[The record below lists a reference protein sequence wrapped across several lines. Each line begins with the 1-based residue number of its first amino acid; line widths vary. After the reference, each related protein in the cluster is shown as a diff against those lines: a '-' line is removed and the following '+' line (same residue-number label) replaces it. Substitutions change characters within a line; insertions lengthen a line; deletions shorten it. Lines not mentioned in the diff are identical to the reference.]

1 MKQKSKHDS
10 SSSDKE
16 TAGNRG
22 LLFILSA
29 PSGAGKTTIR
39 NALCSRFPEAKY
51 SVSYTTR
58 SPRIGEKPGRDYH
71 FIDKPQFE
79 AGIEADRWAEWA
91 VVHGN
96 YYGTSGEFIDHWLA
110 RGNDILL
117 DIDVQGT
124 VKILKR
130 YPQAVTIFILPPS
143 MDVLRHRL
151 ESRGT
156 DSQAEIERRL
166 SAAEKEMMEK
176 SRYRHLVINDDLPSA
191 IDELASIIKS
201 YETENQS

>member
-1 MKQKSKHDS
+1 MGRNQET
-10 SSSDKE
+10 KE
-16 TAGNRG
+16 ATGNRG
-22 LLFILSA
+22 HLLILSA

-39 NALCSRFPEAKY
+39 NALCRRFPGTKY

-58 SPRIGEKPGRDYH
+58 SPRTGEKAGRDYH
-71 FIDKPQFE
+71 FIDKSQFE

-110 RGNDILL
+110 RGEDILL

-143 MDVLRHRL
+143 MDVLRQRL

-156 DSQAEIERRL
+156 DSQADIERRL
-166 SAAEKEMMEK
+166 SEAKREMMEK
-176 SRYRHLVINDDLPSA
+176 SRYRHLVINDDLSSA

-201 YETENQS
+201 YEKGNQ

>member
-1 MKQKSKHDS
+1 
-10 SSSDKE
+10 
-16 TAGNRG
+16 
-22 LLFILSA
+22 
-29 PSGAGKTTIR
+29 
-39 NALCSRFPEAKY
+39 
-51 SVSYTTR
+51 
-58 SPRIGEKPGRDYH
+58 
-71 FIDKPQFE
+71 
-79 AGIEADRWAEWA
+79 
-91 VVHGN
+91 VVHGY

-110 RGNDILL
+110 RGKDILL

-130 YPQAVTIFILPPS
+130 YPHAVAIFILPPS

-166 SAAEKEMMEK
+166 KEAKKEMLEK
-176 SRYRHLVINDDLPSA
+176 SRYRHLVMNDDLSSG

-201 YETENQS
+201 YDTESQ